1 MAYELPPLPYKY
13 DSLEPFIDE
22 KTMKIHHDKHHASY
36 ILKLNQTLKNYPELQ
51 DKPIESLIQ
60 GLEGVSE
67 EIRESVK
74 NNGGGHLNHTFFWS
88 ILTKKLI
95 FKGEIFNEIDK
106 TFQTFENFKEEFTKS
121 AMNVFG
127 SGWTWLVLD
136 GNQLKI
142 LNTSGHENPITHGK
156 IPLLVI
162 DLWEHAYYLK
172 YQNRK
177 NEYIESFFNIINW
190 KKVNELFLK
199 YKI

>member
-36 ILKLNQTLKNYPELQ
+36 IIKLNQ
-51 DKPIESLIQ
+51 
-60 GLEGVSE
+60 
-67 EIRESVK
+67 
-74 NNGGGHLNHTFFWS
+74 TFFWS

-95 FKGEIFNEIDK
+95 LKGEIFNEIDK

>member
-1 MAYELPPLPYKY
+1 MANELPPLPYKY

-60 GLEGVSE
+60 GLEDVSE

-106 TFQTFENFKEEFTKS
+106 KFQRRIHKICNECFWKR
-121 AMNVFG
+121 
-127 SGWTWLVLD
+127 LD
-136 GNQLKI
+136 MVSLRRQ
-142 LNTSGHENPITHGK
+142 P
-156 IPLLVI
+156 V
-162 DLWEHAYYLK
+162 
-172 YQNRK
+172 K
-177 NEYIESFFNIINW
+177 NIKHFRT
-190 KKVNELFLK
+190 
-199 YKI
+199 

>member
-60 GLEGVSE
+60 GLEDVSE

-106 TFQTFENFKEEFTKS
+106 TFQTFENFKEE
-121 AMNVFG
+121 
-127 SGWTWLVLD
+127 
-136 GNQLKI
+136 
-142 LNTSGHENPITHGK
+142 
-156 IPLLVI
+156 
-162 DLWEHAYYLK
+162 
-172 YQNRK
+172 
-177 NEYIESFFNIINW
+177 YIESFFNIINW